1 MWRQAVKAF
10 TISMSVLFLAC
21 GLPGGSPAAG
31 QVQPLESPDGSAV
44 LTVPIEPGSDGL
56 PAWVVTLTGRS
67 GETLYRDEASD
78 FACTLNVYWTWD
90 ADGRVWLYNS
100 DDGRVWF
107 FERRGAVW
115 TKNLW
120 GAGTT
125 RLTVRNLMPPAG
137 LFPDYVSYDPDSVE
151 QGISIDSVVM
161 EEGSGYPLMICYV
174 PVAFEIQE
182 IGDSLGEWVEWS
194 AEGFREMVQGGV
206 GLDPEMPDYEF
217 EIVFGQ
223 EPSPDGLVCVM
234 ADGYEYT
241 GGAHGNSWSRSF
253 VYDID
258 LGAFVE
264 PLALVGDSAARAALC
279 SAMAD
284 TLRARLGEEGT
295 WIDGGTAPDPQNY
308 NALLPL
314 PDSSG
319 GIGGFRMV
327 FDPYRVAPYAYGE
340 QEVVIHL

>member
-1 MWRQAVKAF
+1 VEDSIRAVLPAF
-10 TISMSVLFLAC
+10 AALITAC

-31 QVQPLESPDGSAV
+31 QVQPLESPDCSAV
-44 LTVPIEPGSDGL
+44 LTVPIEPGPDGM
-56 PAWVVTLTGRS
+56 PVWVVTLTGRS
-67 GETLYRDEASD
+67 GETLYHDEASD
-78 FACTLNVYWTWD
+78 FAGTLNAYWTWD

-107 FERRGAVW
+107 FEGRGATW
-115 TKNLW
+115 TKHLW

-125 RLTVRNLMPPAG
+125 RGISRELLPPAG
-137 LFPDYVSYDPDSVE
+137 LFPEYVSYDPDSVE
-151 QGISIDSVVM
+151 QGRRIDSVVV
-161 EEGSGYPLMICYV
+161 EEGPGYALMIRYA
-174 PVAFEIQE
+174 PVAFQIPDM
-182 IGDSLGEWVEWS
+182 GDSLEAWVEWS

-206 GLDPEMPDYEF
+206 VLDPEMPDYEF
-217 EIVFGQ
+217 EIVFGH
-223 EPSPDGLVCVM
+223 EPSPDGFVCVM

-253 VYDID
+253 VYDIG

-264 PLALVGDSAARAALC
+264 PLSLVGDSAARAALC

-284 TLRARLGEEGT
+284 TLRARLGDEGT
-295 WIDGGTAPDPQNY
+295 WIDEGTAPDPQNY

-340 QEVVIHL
+340 QEVVVRR

>member
-1 MWRQAVKAF
+1 MKAF
-10 TISMSVLFLAC
+10 AISMSVLLLAC
-21 GLPGGSPAAG
+21 GLKGRGPEPG
-31 QVQPLESPDGSAV
+31 QVQPLKSPDSSTV
-44 LTVPIEPGSDGL
+44 LTVPIEPGPDRF
-56 PAWVVTLTGRS
+56 PVWVVTLTGLS
-67 GETLYRDEASD
+67 GDTLYRDEASD
-78 FACTLNVYWTWD
+78 FAGTMNVYWTWD
-90 ADGRVWLYNS
+90 GYGRIWLYNS

-125 RLTVRNLMPPAG
+125 RDISRELLPPAG
-137 LFPDYVSYDPDSVE
+137 LFPEYVSYDPDSVE
-151 QGISIDSVVM
+151 QGMTIDSVII
-161 EEGSGYPLMICYV
+161 EEGPGYSLMICYV
-174 PVAFEIQE
+174 PVAFEIPE

-194 AEGFREMVQGGV
+194 AEGFREMVRGGV
-206 GLDPEMPDYEF
+206 DLDPDMPDYEF

-223 EPSPDGLVCVM
+223 EPSPEGLVCVM
-234 ADGYEYT
+234 ANGYEYT

-253 VYDID
+253 IYDID

-279 SAMAD
+279 SEMAD
-284 TLRARLGEEGT
+284 TLRARLGDEGT

-308 NALLPL
+308 GALLPL

-340 QEVVIHL
+340 QEVVVRR